1 MLKGDTLVSFGPPPK
16 PKSGPVDRCIFMILE
31 LRRRS
36 RASGKVD
43 AIYYMAN
50 KLFYTDLIGTNA
62 LDYCGGWLIR
72 FEKREN

>member
-1 MLKGDTLVSFGPPPK
+1 
-16 PKSGPVDRCIFMILE
+16 MILE

-50 KLFYTDLIGTNA
+50 KLFYTDLIGMNA

>member
-1 MLKGDTLVSFGPPPK
+1 
-16 PKSGPVDRCIFMILE
+16 MILE

-72 FEKREN
+72 FEKRENWLESLLGFGYAYYLSIAADLLSEFN